1 LRKMKNKSQQINWL
15 MKEINKDSIELE
27 NEKQKYVNE
36 IKQLK
41 REDMFPKP
49 KKLTLW
55 QRIKK
60 VLMI

>member
-41 REDMFPKP
+41 REDIFPKP

-60 VLMI
+60 VLMS

>member
-1 LRKMKNKSQQINWL
+1 

>member
-1 LRKMKNKSQQINWL
+1 MRKMKNKSQQINWL

-41 REDMFPKP
+41 REDIFPKP

-60 VLMI
+60 VLMS